1 MGDAVRI
8 RAKYYPREIARPILF
23 LLRVI
28 REWWWALWYGKV
40 FPIIPG
46 RIVDHGR
53 TVGLLANGDEI
64 AGKALAALTLAGWET
79 LRLMIKW
86 QKGVLAWLLVFGLL
100 WSGMAWA
107 GLFHDPLAWVMEI
120 AGEIALAAGGLVWVV
135 LFPIGFL
142 RARAADRFPGLRAF
156 FLTRAVGTPWLEPL
170 TVNSKTPRKPPDT
183 EEQEPPPGPNPP
195 SEPGQAAIE
204 EARAP
209 GPAVKAPGNP

>member
-1 MGDAVRI
+1 VGDAVRI

-53 TVGLLANGDEI
+53 TVGLLANSDEI
-64 AGKALAALTLAGWET
+64 VGKARAALTLAGWET
-79 LRLMIKW
+79 FRIMAKW
-86 QKGVLAWLLVFGLL
+86 QKGALAWLLVFGIL

-107 GLFHDPLAWVMEI
+107 GLFRDPLAWVMEI
-120 AGEIALAAGGLVWVV
+120 VGEIALAAGGLVWVV

-156 FLTRAVGTPWLEPL
+156 FLTRAAGTAWLEPL
-170 TVNSKTPRKPPDT
+170 TVNSKTPRKPQEP
-183 EEQEPPPGPNPP
+183 EPEPPPRPDAP
-195 SEPGQAAIE
+195 SEPGQAVIKE
-204 EARAP
+204 
-209 GPAVKAPGNP
+209 